1 MVKRGE
7 GKRHRSEKQ
16 KPLRDERE
24 PAARA
29 HPLTTLGAEA
39 ADRWLLALGL
49 PTVAHWHVEIA
60 ISADIDS
67 SFELNIYGE
76 EWGFVFRNDGRGSWI
91 RITDIPFVHGRD
103 DFQLLA
109 RAPDLL

>member
-76 EWGFVFRNDGRGSWI
+76 EWGFVFRMNGPATG
-91 RITDIPFVHGRD
+91 IPNPPSPFSPGRD
-103 DFQLLA
+103 HF
-109 RAPDLL
+109 PF